1 MRDHERVKITMV
13 MCVVWLLGACS
24 DSTADPSATTTTA
37 LSTQPQVSADSDGGE
52 PTGASD
58 ETGAVA
64 PQTIPPTDAET
75 GVPSTRPI
83 VPETGV
89 PGLDSPDLFCASW
102 SQWAGSYQVI
112 SVTSAFGGGTQAD
125 LAGLEVIAS
134 AVVVEANTNLLEA
147 WPDEIESERNV
158 GADKLF
164 GPLTRRMTVAAEAL
178 ESAGADEA
186 MRATIRTAWLNAL
199 AARDSASPDFS
210 VDLPEEIWAVVDAAG
225 SDFLSRLVPFGSDP
239 SLIVEA
245 DTQPIDDYIATSC
258 PDQGTLLGAEIS
270 G

>member
-1 MRDHERVKITMV
+1 MRDHERVKITIV
-13 MCVVWLLGACS
+13 MCVVCLLGACS
-24 DSTADPSATTTTA
+24 DSTADPSATTTTVTTTA
-37 LSTQPQVSADSDGGE
+37 LSTQPQVSAGSGSGK
-52 PTGASD
+52 PT
-58 ETGAVA
+58 VA

-75 GVPSTRPI
+75 AVPSTRPI

-112 SVTSAFGGGTQAD
+112 SVTSAFGGGTPAD

-134 AVVVEANTNLLEA
+134 TVVVEANTNLLEA
-147 WPDEIESERNV
+147 WPDEIESERIV

-164 GPLTRRMTVAAEAL
+164 GPLTRRLTVAAEAL

-186 MRATIRTAWLNAL
+186 TRATIRTAWLNAL
-199 AARDSASPDFS
+199 AARDSASPEFT

-225 SDFLSRLVPFGSDP
+225 SDFLSRSVPFANDP

-245 DTQPIDDYIATSC
+245 DTQPIDDYIASTC